1 MRDLTEPAPADFAT
15 GFATASY
22 GRLIGD
28 HELAHELAAQCVARC
43 RSAGML
49 RWLATSLHLLAQTQ
63 LSLGRHRDALASAT
77 EGLQV
82 CQHAGLDHR
91 ASYLRATLAA
101 LAGLTGDGGR
111 CRELAAQ
118 SLDYAQAHGIGTA
131 AANARWALAML
142 DLATGQP
149 DAAHEQLT
157 AARAALGQHPVL
169 TAFLV
174 PDLVEAAVRAH
185 RAEAA
190 TETVAAYQKWAAAV
204 GQPGATALAA
214 RCLALIATD
223 DQAERHFTAATLDHP
238 FEQAR
243 TDLLHGEWLR
253 RGRRRTESRRRLR
266 AALEAFEK
274 LDADPWSERARAE
287 LRATGETIDQTT
299 KTGTPL
305 GRLTPQ
311 EREVARLAAAGA
323 TNKEI
328 AAQLFLS
335 PRTVGHHLYRAF
347 PKLGITSRAQ
357 LTEIIT

>member
-1 MRDLTEPAPADFAT
+1 
-15 GFATASY
+15 
-22 GRLIGD
+22 
-28 HELAHELAAQCVARC
+28 
-43 RSAGML
+43 
-49 RWLATSLHLLAQTQ
+49 
-63 LSLGRHRDALASAT
+63 
-77 EGLQV
+77 
-82 CQHAGLDHR
+82 
-91 ASYLRATLAA
+91 
-101 LAGLTGDGGR
+101 
-111 CRELAAQ
+111 
-118 SLDYAQAHGIGTA
+118 
-131 AANARWALAML
+131 ML
-142 DLATGQP
+142 DLATGRP